1 MCVELPPLFVPD
13 KYCNSIFWPRKLFS
27 IARCLGLESCQVS
40 HLKIMQM
47 AIRRVTFTSG
57 NTYVHTYIPT
67 YIHPYIH
74 TSMHTNIHTYIYIHP
89 YIHTYIHP
97 YIHACIHTS
106 IHPYIHAF
114 MHACTHV
121 CIYIYHHIGML
132 PPPSNTEECGCFNNP
147 GGAPIQKK
155 SSIYIYIYWYIYN
168 NISIY
173 TYYI

>member
-1 MCVELPPLFVPD
+1 MRQVDQHLEEPLDMCVELPPLFVPD

-67 YIHPYIH
+67 YLHTSIHTSIHPCIQTYIHTFTYIHTSIHTYIH
-74 TSMHTNIHTYIYIHP
+74 TSM
-89 YIHTYIHP
+89 
-97 YIHACIHTS
+97 HACIHTS

-121 CIYIYHHIGML
+121 CIYISPYWD
-132 PPPSNTEECGCFNNP
+132 
-147 GGAPIQKK
+147 APASQ
-155 SSIYIYIYWYIYN
+155 
-168 NISIY
+168 
-173 TYYI
+173 